1 MSGAGASG
9 GGLFRTSEGSRAEA
23 FGPVEWALLLGV
35 ATIWGSSYLWI
46 DLALRGLHP
55 GVVSVMRLVLGLIAV
70 LSVPASRQP
79 IERGDRRRV
88 VALGLGWITLPMV
101 LFPIAQSLGVPS
113 SLVGMLNGAMPLV
126 ATLFAA
132 MLLRRPPGARQI
144 GGVSIGLVGLLVIA
158 APKVALA
165 DATAIGVVMIL
176 GSMSINALFASILV
190 PLQQRYGALPVL
202 RWAMSTAL
210 VVALPFGAF
219 GVSRSAPTTVSLLA
233 LLPLGILS
241 TGLGFVMWATLVGR
255 AGASRGSVVSYLV
268 PVVAIVL
275 GVGILGEVVEASEL
289 GGMVLVLAGAWLITG
304 REPRRIRVV
313 GSGGVTGVAVDPEP
327 SS

>member
-1 MSGAGASG
+1 MSQLISAGG
-9 GGLFRTSEGSRAEA
+9 GGLFRTSEGSRADA
-23 FGPVEWALLLGV
+23 FGPVEWTLLLGV

-55 GVVSVMRLVLGLIAV
+55 GVVSVMRLALGLIAV
-70 LSVPASRQP
+70 LAVPASRRR
-79 IERGDRRRV
+79 IDRDDRRRV
-88 VALGLGWITLPMV
+88 VALGLGWITLPMI

-132 MLLRRPPGARQI
+132 LLLRRPPGPRQL
-144 GGVSIGLVGLLVIA
+144 GGVVIGLVGLTVIA
-158 APKVALA
+158 APKVVLA
-165 DATAIGVVMIL
+165 DATAVGVIMIL
-176 GSMSINALFASILV
+176 ASMSINALFASVLV

-210 VVALPFGAF
+210 VVALPFGAY
-219 GVSRSAPTTVSLLA
+219 GLVRSDPTLGSLLA
-233 LLPLGILS
+233 LLPLGFAS

-255 AGASRGSVVSYLV
+255 AGATRGSVVSYLV

-275 GVGILGEVVEASEL
+275 GVGILGEVVTGAEL
-289 GGMVLVLAGAWLITG
+289 AGMVLVLAGAWLITG
-304 REPRRIRVV
+304 REPRRAERA
-313 GSGGVTGVAVDPEP
+313 GMP
-327 SS
+327 S